1 MIALCFSANEM
12 ALTSGIHCRGTA
24 VSPLEQPQSLR
35 RWGCSRDPHSSQHL
49 SKHCSNVP
57 SSKGSG
63 FSFCAE
69 QSQRADT
76 DISQCFAAEVAG
88 CWLWDNN
95 LLLLFSLFENN
106 NSCWGV
112 LARGG
117 PWLCVIYVGY
127 VCSQQRSEREQINAS
142 PEALVLCCYRW
153 APVPQHFPRSSST
166 AGVGAAPWQSPSG
179 TGCQLPAVCVLSPLG
194 RTSLKSFLKEHFRIS
209 KIIVQGASL
218 SCIWVKQNEV
228 EKSPRFIWVYLS
240 KLTKQWW

>member
-12 ALTSGIHCRGTA
+12 ALTSGIHGRGTV

-76 DISQCFAAEVAG
+76 DTSQCFAAEVAG

-95 LLLLFSLFENN
+95 LLSLFSLFENN

-112 LARGG
+112 LARGR
-117 PWLCVIYVGY
+117 PWLCVIYAGY

-153 APVPQHFPRSSST
+153 ALVPRHFPRSSST
-166 AGVGAAPWQSPSG
+166 CRRGSCSLAESLRYRLSAASCVCAIS
-179 TGCQLPAVCVLSPLG
+179 TGKDLFEKLPQRALQNFQNYCPRSKPFLHLGETKWGGKITEVHMGLS
-194 RTSLKSFLKEHFRIS
+194 F
-209 KIIVQGASL
+209 
-218 SCIWVKQNEV
+218 
-228 EKSPRFIWVYLS
+228 
-240 KLTKQWW
+240 